1 MAAPR
6 KNDPTGPPR
15 TAAPER
21 PARSVSE
28 PTINEQSQ
36 PDPGAGPPTG
46 LEHHPAE
53 DRAHLLGS
61 IVDHLADPLL
71 VCVQDG
77 RDPVVR
83 ISFVN
88 QAFCDL
94 LDYRQSD
101 LVGRSPGLLV
111 GPATDLD
118 TLRRVEAGLRGDEVV
133 TAEVVLADAAG
144 EPARVEA
151 TYRVL
156 RRDDGVNWFVSHFRD
171 LEARQDAATALRH
184 SEVWAEALVEGS
196 TDLVMVADD
205 AGVVRYAS
213 PALSEV
219 LGYHPDDFVSR
230 PFIEFLHP
238 ADVDRTAGVFDH
250 RPVSRG
256 GRSHEFRVAHQDGSW
271 RVVSLRVADRRSD
284 PAVSGYVVNLRDVS
298 ARRRA
303 EDLLA
308 EQADLLEAIAK
319 GTPLEITLEKIVG
332 MLERQLDDARA
343 AIGLLDDDGTI
354 RVRAGLTSMPELVAL
369 LDAMPAD
376 QGPGLT
382 LRHEVSELLVYDLV
396 GDDRMGTTAQV
407 FADLGFV
414 QARDSVLRSPRSGE
428 LLGSLSLFHREGRE
442 LSPPD
447 LELVQRAMNL
457 ASIAVERHRF
467 EAALEYQACYD
478 PLTDLPNRLLLHQR
492 IETAL
497 ERLEI
502 VGGGVAVLF
511 IDLDRFKVVNDAEG
525 HATGDLVL
533 QQVADRFRQALVGDE
548 TLGRFGGDEYMV
560 VSTEPTDEAGAS
572 AVAAR
577 FAQELRDPLLL
588 ADGDELFV
596 TASIGISFT
605 TDQTV
610 LPESLIRDADV
621 AMYRAKDQGR
631 SQWVVFQPNL
641 DQRAVE
647 RLANERALRSA
658 IEGGQF
664 ELHYQPVVQLS
675 DGSMTQVEALV
686 RWNRPGHDVVMPNS
700 FIPIAEETGL
710 IVPIGWWVLSEAVS
724 QAVRWPTLPGG
735 REVEVAVNLSARQLA
750 DPALVEVVADVLDLT
765 SLDPTRLCFEVTES
779 ALVDDVEHAVS
790 SLNRLKALGVR
801 IAIDDFGTG
810 YATLDYLRHFSM
822 ADYLK
827 IDRAFVEGVDRP
839 GSQEAAIVSA
849 AIALAKS
856 LGFIVVAEG
865 VETLFQME
873 ALRALDCELA
883 QGYLF
888 SRPLPVVDAIDLLA
902 SREA

>member
-1 MAAPR
+1 M
-6 KNDPTGPPR
+6 
-15 TAAPER
+15 
-21 PARSVSE
+21 
-28 PTINEQSQ
+28 
-36 PDPGAGPPTG
+36 
-46 LEHHPAE
+46 
-53 DRAHLLGS
+53 GS
-61 IVDHLADPLL
+61 IVEHLREPLL
-71 VCVQDG
+71 VCVQDSQ
-77 RDPVVR
+77 DPVIR

-88 QAFCDL
+88 QAFCELLGYDRRDL
-94 LDYRQSD
+94 I
-101 LVGRSPGLLV
+101 GRSPGLLV
-111 GPATDLD
+111 GPDTDLD
-118 TLRRVEAGLRGDEVV
+118 ALRRVEAGLRGDEVV
-133 TAEVVLADAAG
+133 QADLVLAGAGGQPVAVEASYRVVRAAG
-144 EPARVEA
+144 G
-151 TYRVL
+151 L
-156 RRDDGVNWFVSHFRD
+156 NWFVSQFRTGD
-171 LEARQDAATALRH
+171 LHRDTATALRH

-196 TDLVMVADD
+196 TDLVMVADEE
-205 AGVVRYAS
+205 GVVRYAS
-213 PALSEV
+213 PALREV
-219 LGYHPDDFVSR
+219 LGYDAADFVSR
-230 PFIEFLHP
+230 PFVDFLHP
-238 ADVDRTAGVFDH
+238 ADAGRSPGVFDR

-284 PAVSGYVVNLRDVS
+284 PAVNGYVVNLRDVS

-308 EQADLLEAIAK
+308 EQADLLEAVAK
-319 GTPLEITLEKIVG
+319 GAPVEITLEKIVG
-332 MLERQLDDARA
+332 MLERRLDDTRA
-343 AIGLLDDDGTI
+343 AIGLLDDDGVI
-354 RVRAGLTSMPELVAL
+354 RVRAGLNSMPELVAV
-369 LDAMPAD
+369 LDVMPPD
-376 QGPGLT
+376 GGPGLS
-382 LRHEVSELLVYDLV
+382 LRSGVGELFVYDLT
-396 GDDRMGTTAQV
+396 GDERMGTTAHV
-407 FADLGFV
+407 LADLDFV
-414 QARDSVLRSPRSGE
+414 QARDSVLRSPRSGD
-428 LLGSLSLFHREGRE
+428 LLGSLNLFHRSARE
-442 LSPPD
+442 LSQPD

-492 IETAL
+492 IERAL
-497 ERLEI
+497 ERLGFA
-502 VGGGVAVLF
+502 GGGVAVLF

-533 QQVADRFRQALVGDE
+533 QQVADRFRQAVVGEE
-548 TLGRFGGDEYMV
+548 TLGRFGGDEYMLV
-560 VSTEPTDEAGAS
+560 TSEPTDEAGAA

-577 FAQELRDPLLL
+577 LAQELREPLLL
-588 ADGDELFV
+588 PDGDEIFV

-605 TDQTV
+605 TDPTV
-610 LPESLIRDADV
+610 APESLIRDADV

-647 RLANERALRSA
+647 RLAHERALRSA

-675 DGSMTQVEALV
+675 DGAMTQVEALV
-686 RWNRPGHDVVMPNS
+686 RWNRPGHDLVMPNS

-710 IVPIGWWVLSEAVS
+710 IVPLGWWVLSEAVS

-735 REVEVAVNLSARQLA
+735 GQVEVAVNLSARQLA
-750 DPALVEVVADVLDLT
+750 DPELVEVVADVLDLT
-765 SLDPTRLCFEVTES
+765 ALDPARLCFEVTES
-779 ALVDDVEHAVS
+779 ALVHDVEHAVG

-839 GSQEAAIVSA
+839 GSQEAAIVAA

-856 LGFIVVAEG
+856 LGFTVVAEG

-873 ALRALDCELA
+873 ALRALDCDLA

-888 SRPLPVVDAIDLLA
+888 SRPLPVADAVDLLA
-902 SREA
+902 SRDA